1 MKNVGTDL
9 YLKVQQRLYEE
20 ARVLD
25 EERFGDWLDMLADDV
40 RYVMPMPERCYRK
53 DRAEQSREQWQ
64 AYIFDDDKDVL
75 RMRIA
80 RLESGFV
87 WSEDPRNVI
96 RHLVHNVEVYPAP
109 QPDTLR
115 VHSLV
120 EIHRNRLD
128 GEEKRLLATRV
139 DQWRATGDNYLL
151 ARREGA
157 FCHAIVVDSN
167 LNLFF

>member
-1 MKNVGTDL
+1 MKAVATEL
-9 YLKVQQRLYEE
+9 YLKMQQRLYEE

-25 EERFGDWLDMLADDV
+25 EERFGDWLDMLSDDV

-53 DRAEQSREQWQ
+53 DHTEQSNAQWQ
-64 AYIFDDDKDVL
+64 AYIFDDNKDVL
-75 RMRIA
+75 KMRIA

-87 WSEDPRNVI
+87 WCEDPRNVI
-96 RHLVHNVEVYPAP
+96 RHLVHNVEVYRAP
-109 QPDTLR
+109 EPDTLC

-128 GEEKRLLATRV
+128 GEQRRLLATRV
-139 DQWRATGDNYLL
+139 DHWRATDDDYLL
-151 ARREGA
+151 ARREGV
-157 FCHAIVVDSN
+157 FCHAIVADSN

>member
-1 MKNVGTDL
+1 MKAVGTDL
-9 YLKVQQRLYEE
+9 YLKMQQRLYEE

-25 EERFGDWLDMLADDV
+25 EERFRDWLDMLTDDV
-40 RYVMPMPERCYRK
+40 RYVMSMPERCYRK
-53 DRAEQSREQWQ
+53 DRTGQRREQWQ

-96 RHLVHNVEVYPAP
+96 RHLVHNVEVYRAP
-109 QPDTLR
+109 EPDTLC

-120 EIHRNRLD
+120 EIHRNRLG

-139 DQWRATGDNYLL
+139 DQWRAVGGDYFL
-151 ARREGA
+151 ARREGV
-157 FCHAIVVDSN
+157 FCHAIVMDSN

>member
-1 MKNVGTDL
+1 MKTVGTDL

-53 DRAEQSREQWQ
+53 DRAGQSRKQWQ

-96 RHLVHNVEVYPAP
+96 RHLVHNVEVYRAP

-128 GEEKRLLATRV
+128 GEEKRALSLLFVDKLRDVRV
-139 DQWRATGDNYLL
+139 PFVPLL
-151 ARREGA
+151 QEGLD
-157 FCHAIVVDSN
+157 VTLD
-167 LNLFF
+167 LNLVEEQPG